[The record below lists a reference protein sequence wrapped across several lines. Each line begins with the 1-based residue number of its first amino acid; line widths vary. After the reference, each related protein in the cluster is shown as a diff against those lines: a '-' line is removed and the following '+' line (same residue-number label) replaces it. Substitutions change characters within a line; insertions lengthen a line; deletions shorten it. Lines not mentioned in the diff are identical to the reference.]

1 MAVYFTVSVTFT
13 KVGDLEGLRTYLEE
27 EDRDSPYRV
36 ITEQGFQGYRWRTPM
51 NCWCYPE
58 ELGKL
63 FTRFGFEGYGVI
75 QEDSW
80 EDDVRPSQFTFGAPS
95 YKENGFEFTYLN
107 GVLFI
112 NGKPVSA
119 AAIRALIA

>member
-1 MAVYFTVSVTFT
+1 MGRTYNVSATFT
-13 KVGDLEGLRTYLEE
+13 KVGDLEGMRTHLEE
-27 EDRDSPYRV
+27 EDHDSPHHI
-36 ITEQGFQGYRWRTPM
+36 ITEQGFQEYLWQEPM
-51 NCWCYPE
+51 NGWDDSDNLRE
-58 ELGKL
+58 L